1 MIVLVVARDIFGTIG
16 KDNKLPWHCKEDLQR
31 FKRITMG
38 KRIVM
43 GRKTFESLPKML
55 PGRKHIVL
63 TRNEDFSH
71 EDIEVFHNIDDLLV
85 TYQGKEDLYII
96 GGAEIYRQFIDRFD
110 VIEMTVINGDYDGDT
125 FFPDLPPVETYMEI
139 VEQTDEYM
147 FLRIERI
154 CDEPERISSKD

>member
-1 MIVLVVARDIFGTIG
+1 MIILVVARDIFGTIG

-38 KRIVM
+38 NTIVM

-55 PGRKHIVL
+55 PNRKHVVL

-71 EDIEVFHNIDDLLV
+71 EGVEVFHSIDDLLV
-85 TYQGKEDLYII
+85 TYEGKEDLYII
-96 GGAEIYRQFIDRFD
+96 GGAEIYRQFIDKFD
-110 VIEMTVINGDYDGDT
+110 VIEMTVIKGDYDGDAH
-125 FFPDLPPVETYMEI
+125 FPDLPKVPTSMEI

-147 FLRIERI
+147 FLTIKRM
-154 CDEPERISSKD
+154 DVL

>member
-1 MIVLVVARDIFGTIG
+1 MIILVVARDIFGTIG

-38 KRIVM
+38 NTIVM

-55 PGRKHIVL
+55 PGRKHVVL

-71 EDIEVFHNIDDLLV
+71 EGVEVFHSIDDLLV
-85 TYQGKEDLYII
+85 TYEGKEDLYII
-96 GGAEIYRQFIDRFD
+96 GGAEIYRQFIDKFD
-110 VIEMTVINGDYDGDT
+110 VIEMTVIKGDYDGDAH
-125 FFPDLPPVETYMEI
+125 FPDLPKVPTSMEI

-147 FLRIERI
+147 FLTIKRM
-154 CDEPERISSKD
+154 DVL

>member
-1 MIVLVVARDIFGTIG
+1 MIILVVARDIFGTIG

-38 KRIVM
+38 NTIVM

-55 PGRKHIVL
+55 PGRKHVVL

-71 EDIEVFHNIDDLLV
+71 EGVEVFHSIDDLLV
-85 TYQGKEDLYII
+85 TYEGKEDLYII
-96 GGAEIYRQFIDRFD
+96 GGAEIYRQFIDKFD
-110 VIEMTVINGDYDGDT
+110 VIEMTVIKGDYDGDAH
-125 FFPDLPPVETYMEI
+125 FPDLPKVPTSIEI

-147 FLRIERI
+147 FLTIKRM
-154 CDEPERISSKD
+154 DVL

>member
-1 MIVLVVARDIFGTIG
+1 MIILVVARDVFGLIG

-31 FKRITMG
+31 FKSITMG

-55 PGRKHIVL
+55 DGRQHIVL

-71 EDIEVFHNIDDLLV
+71 EDVEVFHSVDDLLV

-96 GGAEIYRQFIDRFD
+96 GGAEIYNQFIDKFD
-110 VIEMTVINGDYDGDT
+110 IIEMTVMKGEYDGDT
-125 FFPDLPPVETYMEI
+125 YFPDLPKVPTSMKI
-139 VEQTDEYM
+139 VEQTDTYM
-147 FLRIERI
+147 FLTIRRLDVI
-154 CDEPERISSKD
+154 

>member
-31 FKRITMG
+31 FKKITMG
-38 KRIVM
+38 NTIVM

-55 PGRKHIVL
+55 PGRKHVVL

-71 EDIEVFHNIDDLLV
+71 EGVEVFHSIDDLLV
-85 TYQGKEDLYII
+85 TYEGKEDLYII
-96 GGAEIYRQFIDRFD
+96 GGAEIYRQFIDKFD
-110 VIEMTVINGDYDGDT
+110 VIEMTVIKGDYDGDAH
-125 FFPDLPPVETYMEI
+125 FPDLPKVPTSMEI

-147 FLRIERI
+147 FLTIKRM
-154 CDEPERISSKD
+154 DVL

>member
-1 MIVLVVARDIFGTIG
+1 MIILVVARDIFGTIG

-31 FKRITMG
+31 FKKITMG
-38 KRIVM
+38 KNIVM

-71 EDIEVFHNIDDLLV
+71 EGVEVFHSIDDLLV
-85 TYQGKEDLYII
+85 TYEGKEDLYII
-96 GGAEIYRQFIDRFD
+96 GGAEIYRQFIDKFD
-110 VIEMTVINGDYDGDT
+110 VIEMTVIKGDYDGDAH
-125 FFPDLPPVETYMEI
+125 FPDLPKVPTSMEI

-147 FLRIERI
+147 FLTIKRM
-154 CDEPERISSKD
+154 DVL

>member
-38 KRIVM
+38 KNIVM

-55 PGRKHIVL
+55 PGRKHVVL

-71 EDIEVFHNIDDLLV
+71 EGVEVFHNIDDLLV
-85 TYQGKEDLYII
+85 TYEGKEDLYII
-96 GGAEIYRQFIDRFD
+96 GGAEVYNQFIDKFD
-110 VIEMTVINGDYDGDT
+110 IIEMTIIKGDYDGDT
-125 FFPDLPPVETYMEI
+125 FFPDLPKVPTSMEI
-139 VEQTDEYM
+139 VEQADEYM
-147 FLRIERI
+147 FLRIERL
-154 CDEPERISSKD
+154 KDVD

>member
-1 MIVLVVARDIFGTIG
+1 MITIVVARDVFGLIG

-31 FKRITMG
+31 FKSITMG

-71 EDIEVFHNIDDLLV
+71 EGVEVFHNIDDLLV
-85 TYQGKEDLYII
+85 AYQGKEDLYII
-96 GGAEIYRQFIDRFD
+96 GGAEIYNQFIEKFD
-110 VIEMTVINGDYDGDT
+110 MIEMTVIKGDYDGDT
-125 FFPDLPPVETYMEI
+125 YFPDLPSVPTSIKI
-139 VEQTDEYM
+139 VENTDEYM
-147 FLRIERI
+147 FLTIRRLDVI
-154 CDEPERISSKD
+154 

>member
-1 MIVLVVARDIFGTIG
+1 MIILVVARDIFGTIG

-31 FKRITMG
+31 FKKITMG
-38 KRIVM
+38 NTIVM

-71 EDIEVFHNIDDLLV
+71 EGVEVFHSIDDLLV
-85 TYQGKEDLYII
+85 TYEGKEDLYII
-96 GGAEIYRQFIDRFD
+96 GGAEIYRQFIDKFD
-110 VIEMTVINGDYDGDT
+110 VIEMTVIKGDYDGDAH
-125 FFPDLPPVETYMEI
+125 FPDLPKVPTSMEI

-147 FLRIERI
+147 FLTIKRM
-154 CDEPERISSKD
+154 DVL

>member
-1 MIVLVVARDIFGTIG
+1 MIIIVVARDIFGLIG

-31 FKRITMG
+31 FKSITMG

-55 PGRKHIVL
+55 AGRKHIVL

-71 EDIEVFHNIDDLLV
+71 EGVEVFHNIDDLLV

-96 GGAEIYRQFIDRFD
+96 GGAEIYNQFIEKFD
-110 VIEMTVINGDYDGDT
+110 MIEMTVIKGDYDGDT
-125 FFPDLPPVETYMEI
+125 YFPDLPSVPTSMKI
-139 VEQTDEYM
+139 VENTDEYM
-147 FLRIERI
+147 FLTIRRLDVI
-154 CDEPERISSKD
+154 

>member
-1 MIVLVVARDIFGTIG
+1 MIILVVARDIFGTIG

-38 KRIVM
+38 NTIVM

-71 EDIEVFHNIDDLLV
+71 EGVEVFHSIDDLLV
-85 TYQGKEDLYII
+85 TYEGKEDLYII
-96 GGAEIYRQFIDRFD
+96 GGAEIYRQFIDKFD
-110 VIEMTVINGDYDGDT
+110 VIEMTVIKGDYDGDAH
-125 FFPDLPPVETYMEI
+125 FPDLPKVPTSMEI

-147 FLRIERI
+147 FLTIKRM
-154 CDEPERISSKD
+154 DVL